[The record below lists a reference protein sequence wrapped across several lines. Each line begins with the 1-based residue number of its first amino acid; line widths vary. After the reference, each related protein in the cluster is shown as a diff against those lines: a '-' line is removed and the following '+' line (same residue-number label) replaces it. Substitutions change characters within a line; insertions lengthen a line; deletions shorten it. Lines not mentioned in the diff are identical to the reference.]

1 MWGVQTCLQ
10 GTATYDVN
18 ILKVIEAGKCVVV
31 VVVIVVVVVVVVY
44 LFYFL

>member
-31 VVVIVVVVVVVVY
+31 VVVIVVVVVVVY